1 MAEKVDVSSAGPV
14 LLSIEALIES
24 EDWLEVS
31 SDDAA
36 AAAAAAASVVRLDEL
51 PPGAK
56 TNSAEPIFLRIG
68 GADEE
73 VEPDAELELEVGGG
87 GAVVAAEGPEVEMAD
102 EAVPLFDEEEEG
114 PEVEMLVVCTG
125 DAGTGALVKPEEGAS
140 IVALTLAES
149 SDRADELPGLPRA
162 AAVVT
167 NTVRCPTSE

>member
-102 EAVPLFDEEEEG
+102 EAVPLFDEEEGG
-114 PEVEMLVVCTG
+114 PEVEMLVCTG

-167 NTVRCPTSE
+167 NTVGCPASE